1 MRTVIS
7 NWPIV
12 MLRGVLALILAGFAY
27 SAQGF
32 STTEWFEL
40 LWIAFIVVGLCAYG
54 IFDGILLMWFAL
66 RSPGGMLRRFGI
78 TEGIGSIVLAIV
90 LATLLFVKVS
100 TVWFVVLAVGQCWL
114 MAFNEITIARH
125 LSRHVADR
133 RGFSGAGII
142 SLLFGAIAAVAND
155 GTGYKAAVWLTWY
168 GAMMAVTHFWIAYRM
183 HSWHSEAHRHA
194 AAAA

>member
-7 NWPIV
+7 NWPIIL
-12 MLRGVLALILAGFAY
+12 LRGVLALILAGFAY

-32 STTEWFEL
+32 SRTDFFEL
-40 LWIAFIVVGLCAYG
+40 FSIAFIVFGLCAYG
-54 IFDGILLMWFAL
+54 IFDGTLLVWFAL
-66 RSPGGMLRRFGI
+66 RSPEGMLRRFGI
-78 TEGIGSIVLAIV
+78 TEGIGSIIVAIV

-100 TVWFVVLAVGQCWL
+100 TVWFVVLAIGQCWL
-114 MAFNEITIARH
+114 MAFNEITIAHH
-125 LSRHVADR
+125 LNRHVADR
-133 RGFSGAGII
+133 RGFYVAGII
-142 SLLFGAIAAVAND
+142 SLLFGALAVVAND

-183 HSWHSEAHRHA
+183 HSWHSQAHRHA